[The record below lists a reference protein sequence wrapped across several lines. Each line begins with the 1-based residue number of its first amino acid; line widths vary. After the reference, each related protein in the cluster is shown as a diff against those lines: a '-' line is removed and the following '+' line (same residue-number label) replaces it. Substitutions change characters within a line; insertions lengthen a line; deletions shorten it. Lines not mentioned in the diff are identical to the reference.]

1 MPPVRHADLVTEES
15 TRTVRGF
22 ALAAG
27 LSEESIE
34 RHHAAGRLRLDG
46 EPVSDLDAPVPAGG
60 KVHVA
65 GS

>member
-1 MPPVRHADLVTEES
+1 VTEES
-15 TRTVRGF
+15 TRTVREF
-22 ALAAG
+22 ALPAG

-46 EPVSDLDAPVPAGG
+46 EPVTDLDTPVPDGSR
-60 KVHVA
+60 VLVA

>member
-1 MPPVRHADLVTEES
+1 MTEES
-15 TRTVRGF
+15 TRTVREF
-22 ALAAG
+22 ALPAG

-46 EPVSDLDAPVPAGG
+46 EPVTDLDTPVPDGSR
-60 KVHVA
+60 VLVA